1 MRPIILAGLVSLFLV
16 PVALAQSFTT
26 GPCDAS
32 QNRNGFLEN
41 RTCEDRRTTLPVQN
55 GRVAVEG
62 TNGGIEVIGEDR
74 NDIALEAQV
83 VAQAPTRDQV
93 ASILHDVH
101 VITDGT
107 IHAEGPHLA
116 VGNWSVNFKLR
127 VPRHIAAQLETV
139 NGGVSLSALDGD
151 VRAQTRNGGLS
162 LSNLGGDIQ
171 ATTVNGGVHVALE
184 GDTWHGAGLV
194 AKSVNGG
201 VHITVPANY
210 SAHLIA
216 STVNGGAHI
225 GLPFSGDTT
234 HSRTHFD
241 GNLGHG
247 GPTLRVETSNGGIS
261 VD

>member
-151 VRAQTRNGGLS
+151 VRAQTRNGGL
-162 LSNLGGDIQ
+162 
-171 ATTVNGGVHVALE
+171 
-184 GDTWHGAGLV
+184 V